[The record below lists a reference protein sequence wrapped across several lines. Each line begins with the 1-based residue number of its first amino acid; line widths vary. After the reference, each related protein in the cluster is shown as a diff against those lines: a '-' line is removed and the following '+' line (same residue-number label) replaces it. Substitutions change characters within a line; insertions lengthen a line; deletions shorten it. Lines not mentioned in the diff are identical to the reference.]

1 VDGTLIDTTTLIA
14 ESLDHI
20 YRTYYERT
28 MPFEERRALIGT
40 PLKTQIRVF
49 GEPEEFGTDEA
60 TVMDAFI
67 TYYEANRHRER
78 ILTDVTALLIE
89 GKQRGMPTAL
99 VTSKNDEE
107 LANTLP
113 RLGIADYVDFAVTA
127 DGVQNPK
134 PDPEGLRLAL
144 SHFAIPAERIP
155 DVVYI
160 GDTAHD
166 MKAAR
171 GAGVRGVGV
180 LWGAGTRPVLE
191 AETPFIICETPEDL
205 SRLLFPVETTF
216 S

>member
-14 ESLDHI
+14 ESLDHV
-20 YRTYYERT
+20 YRKHFGRE
-28 MPFEERRALIGT
+28 MPFDSRRALIGMA
-40 PLKTQIRVF
+40 LWKQVRVF
-49 GEPEEFGTDEA
+49 GEPEAFGVSAE
-60 TVMDAFI
+60 TVMDDFI
-67 TYYEANRHRER
+67 THYEANKHQER
-78 ILTDVTALLIE
+78 ILTDVIELLIE
-89 GKQRGMPTAL
+89 GKQRGLRTAL
-99 VTSKNDEE
+99 VTSKNHEE

-127 DGVQNPK
+127 DDVQNPK
-134 PDPEGLRLAL
+134 PDPEGIRLAL

-166 MKAAR
+166 MIAAR

-191 AETPFIICETPEDL
+191 AETPFRICETPEDL
-205 SRLLFPVETTF
+205 RRVLFPVETA
-216 S
+216 SP